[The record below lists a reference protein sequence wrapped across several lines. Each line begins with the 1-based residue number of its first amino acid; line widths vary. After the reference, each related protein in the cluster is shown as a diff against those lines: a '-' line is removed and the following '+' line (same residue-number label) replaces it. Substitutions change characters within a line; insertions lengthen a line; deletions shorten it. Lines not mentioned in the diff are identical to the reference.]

1 MNKIDFVA
9 QDKQLYQPAIEPGL
23 VDVPEMLFLMFD
35 GHGIPENNP
44 LFQKAFQAL
53 YGIVYTIKFM
63 PNKGTTPRGY
73 VDFKVPP
80 PEGLWW
86 MKGVEGFDMNRP
98 QDWQWTLMLRVP
110 DFVDQALVDDAVEQ
124 LVAKKKDDIYRQV
137 RLEPYEEGNSV
148 QLLHVGAYDQEG
160 PDLAKM
166 EQFAADHGFTYIGK
180 HHEIYFGDPRRS
192 KPENLKTVLR
202 HPVKHA

>member
-1 MNKIDFVA
+1 MNKLDFVA
-9 QDKQLYQPAIEPGL
+9 QEKQFYQPAKEPAI
-23 VDVPEMLFLMFD
+23 VEVPDMLFLMFD
-35 GHGIPENNP
+35 GQGMPESNP

-53 YGIVYTIKFM
+53 YGIAYTIKFL
-63 PNKGTTPRGY
+63 PKKGQIPKGY

-86 MKGVEGFDMNRP
+86 MKGDKIFDTAKP
-98 QDWQWTLMLRVP
+98 EDWRWTLMLRMP
-110 DFVDQALVDDAVEQ
+110 DFVDQTLLTEVVEQ

-137 RLEPYEEGNSV
+137 RLEPYEEGESV
-148 QLLHVGAYDQEG
+148 QMLYVGAYENEAPALKLMQEF
-160 PDLAKM
+160 AKA
-166 EQFAADHGFTYIGK
+166 QGFKAAGK

-202 HPVKHA
+202 QPIMQA